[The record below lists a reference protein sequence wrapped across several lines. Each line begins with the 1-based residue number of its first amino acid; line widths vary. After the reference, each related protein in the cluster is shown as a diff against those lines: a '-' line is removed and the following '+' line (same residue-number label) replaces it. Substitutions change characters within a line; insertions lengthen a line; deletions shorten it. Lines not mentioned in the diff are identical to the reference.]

1 MKNTFP
7 NHFLWGGAI
16 AAHQAEG
23 AWNVDGKGISVA
35 DVITAG
41 SHQKN
46 REITEGIISGKYYP
60 NHEGIDLYHKYKEDI
75 SFFKEMGFNCLRTSI
90 AWARI
95 FPNGDEESPNEKG
108 LLFYDNLFD
117 ELIANGITPIIT
129 LSHFEMPY
137 HLVTEYGGWRNKK
150 VIDFFVRYA
159 ETVLNR
165 YKSKVK
171 YWMTFNEIN
180 NIYGTENEFFSF
192 VTGGLKY
199 SEDENKKEVMFQSAM
214 NQLVASARTV
224 SIAKKINP
232 EFEMGCMLAYV
243 PVYPYSSKPDD
254 VLLAQQEMQS
264 RHFFLDVHCHGNI
277 PNYIELSWEREN
289 ITVDVSDEELRDLKN
304 GTVDY
309 IAISYYMSNTVT
321 TETLNSETTS
331 YQTSSVVVDNP
342 HLLANE
348 WGWQIDPVGLRYSL
362 NELYNRY
369 RKPIMI
375 VENGLGAEDT
385 VIPNEKIIDDYR
397 IEYLA
402 NHITELKKAIL
413 IDGVDVLGYTT
424 WGPIDIVSAGTGEM
438 KKRYGFIYVDR
449 DDQGNGSLSRS
460 KKKSFDWYSNVIK
473 TNGKDL

>member
-321 TETLNSETTS
+321 RETLNSETTS